1 MQVTVSVGF
10 TEVRHQDTPNVAF
23 ARADQA
29 VYRAK
34 HQGRNQVL
42 SHESLVRSGLLTD
55 NGQHIGDE
63 NVRALVPKP
72 EPAFTWSFPS
82 LMPKCQSAPEAL
94 VPEPLLNQWV
104 AKMFQPALRR
114 DEHLNQVS

>member
-1 MQVTVSVGF
+1 MRRQKVTVSVGF

-42 SHESLVRSGLLTD
+42 SHEVLVRTGVLASAEE
-55 NGQHIGDE
+55 HIGDVE
-63 NVRALVPKP
+63 L
-72 EPAFTWSFPS
+72 F
-82 LMPKCQSAPEAL
+82 
-94 VPEPLLNQWV
+94 
-104 AKMFQPALRR
+104 
-114 DEHLNQVS
+114 